1 MPPAAGN
8 GEPYRSPPSPP
19 SDAAAFEAL
28 LADALRQA
36 ILDLDSI
43 TGIVYLMEENG
54 EWLRAAMIGGT
65 PPAIFAMPE
74 RMTLDAPYASSTAC
88 RTGTVMV
95 FGEPV
100 VRADDPGLARVVP
113 FPYAVASTPLH
124 AHGSRFGA
132 LTLIRIP
139 SRVGLMSDE
148 KRQRLRGIGD
158 RLARN
163 LAPLTEHCLPLPNT
177 ATPVLLPVFSSDSR
191 QPCGQTTVWGV
202 SDAPGSSGMT
212 LMYQLHKLSAALN
225 QATETHDV
233 VVAARSRLMHP
244 YRAQSLILNIV
255 SDGRLWVAGHCGIA
269 SHHLRQFHGSSSDS
283 PTPVADAVHGRD
295 PLLFPDRARLLAAYP
310 GAPDDGQRAWAFLP
324 LRSSGNPVGVC
335 CLGFA
340 EERVFEPE
348 EQAVM
353 MMMADLLGQAL
364 DRARLSEREHALA
377 ESLQRG
383 LLPRILRDLPE
394 MITTARYLPARPTV
408 GAGGDWYD
416 GITLPDGR
424 ICLMVGDVEGHGVE
438 SSAVMGQ
445 LRSAVLAYA
454 RENHGPAAILTRT
467 SQLLAELDTEL
478 LATCCCVRMDVADG
492 SAEVALA
499 GHPAPLVRRPDGHVD
514 TLDAPADVPLGVH
527 SATPYRAYE
536 TTLTPGSMLLLYTD
550 GLTPR
555 QSSEAVAGVRTLLA
569 AGSRDNERNLEGL
582 ADRLI
587 ASTPKPPE
595 RHDDAVLL
603 LARYERATLD
613 SHHRISRMEIQ
624 RHDLQ
629 GVRATRAFMRD
640 NLRSWGR
647 DAMTDDLELM
657 ASEVVTNA
665 LIHADSDVE
674 LRLREY
680 PDHVRLEVRD
690 SDVSPPVPSSLST
703 VEEENAQAEHGRGLI
718 IVDGLATAWGSS
730 PSGRGKTVWLELSTR
745 DGA

>member
-43 TGIVYLMEENG
+43 TGIVYLMEDSG

-74 RMTLDAPYASSTAC
+74 RMALDAPYASSTAC
-88 RTGTVMV
+88 RTGTVVV

-139 SRVGLMSDE
+139 SRAGLMSDE
-148 KRQRLRGIGD
+148 KRRRLRGIGD

-163 LAPLTEHCLPLPNT
+163 LVPLAEHCLPLPNT
-177 ATPVLLPVFSSDSR
+177 DNPLLLPVYTSDLR
-191 QPCGQTTVWGV
+191 QPSEQTAVWGIP
-202 SDAPGSSGMT
+202 DAPGSSGMT

-244 YRAQSLILNIV
+244 YHAQSLILNIV
-255 SDGRLWVAGHCGIA
+255 GDGRLWVAGHCGVA
-269 SHHLRQFHGSSSDS
+269 PEHLRQVHGSSSDS
-283 PTPVADAVHGRD
+283 PTPAADALHGRD
-295 PLLFPDRARLLAAYP
+295 PLLFPDRAQLLAAYP
-310 GAPDDGQRAWAFLP
+310 DARDDGQRAWAFLP

-340 EERVFEPE
+340 EERLFEPE

-383 LLPRILRDLPE
+383 LLPRILCDLPE
-394 MITTARYLPARPTV
+394 MITTARYLPACPTAGV
-408 GAGGDWYD
+408 GGDWYD
-416 GITLPDGR
+416 GITLPDAR
-424 ICLMVGDVEGHGVE
+424 ICLVVGDVEGHSVE

-467 SQLLAELDTEL
+467 SHLLAELDTEL

-492 SAEVALA
+492 AAEVALA
-499 GHPAPLVRRPDGHVD
+499 GHPAPLVRRPDGRVD
-514 TLDAPADVPLGVH
+514 ALDVPADVPLGVH

-536 TTLTPGSMLLLYTD
+536 TTLAPGSLLLLYTD
-550 GLTPR
+550 GLTPG
-555 QSSEAVAGVRTLLA
+555 QSSEALAGVRTLLA
-569 AGSRDNERNLEGL
+569 AGGQDNERHLEGL

-587 ASTPKPPE
+587 ATAPRPPE
-595 RHDDAVLL
+595 RYDDVALL
-603 LARYERATLD
+603 LARYERATPD
-613 SHHRISRMEIQ
+613 AQHRSSRMEIQ

-629 GVRATRAFMRD
+629 GVRETRRFMRD
-640 NLRSWGR
+640 HLGSWGR

-674 LRLREY
+674 LRLRDY
-680 PDHVRLEVRD
+680 PDHIRLEVRD
-690 SDVSPPVPSSLST
+690 SDVSPPVPSSLSAA
-703 VEEENAQAEHGRGLI
+703 EEENAQAEHGRGLI
-718 IVDGLATAWGSS
+718 IVDSLATTWGSS

-745 DGA
+745 DGS